1 MSGTDYVHLHNH
13 SDHSVLDG
21 AIRFDRLATRLKAV
35 GQTTVAL
42 TDHGSLTGSY
52 AFQQTMIKNGIKPII
67 GLEAYVAPGSS
78 DLKSPYY
85 FGGEDQKRHDVSRG
99 AYTHIS
105 LLAMNDEGIQEL
117 YKLQSRAF
125 REGYYYKPRMSLEW
139 ILETKNILVLSG
151 CAGSEL
157 STRIRLGQEDAA
169 DALVRGMK
177 FALKDRFYIEV
188 MDHGITDDGTDGFDE
203 AGLASSLRSLAAAHG
218 VAVVPTNDAHYTTPD
233 ESHVHDALLCVQ
245 TRSKL
250 DDENRFR
257 FTGDGFYIKSRQ
269 EMAELFSEA
278 ELDNTL
284 EIADRVQGYPKSFA
298 KVVRMP
304 KVAGNIRDD
313 VYASDRLPPFVVD
326 ELNDRINYEL
336 EIIHQSGFGD
346 YFLVLADVVN
356 WCKANGIAVG
366 PGRGSA
372 GGSYVCYLL
381 GITDLDPL
389 AHGLLFE
396 RFLNPERVSLPD
408 IDIDVDDTRRDEVLA
423 YIRQRHGEE
432 NVAQIL
438 TLGTIG
444 AKAALKDATRVLGHP
459 FSLGTELV
467 GSLPPPLFGRQPT
480 LRELPPV
487 EGAAKRDVVRLAEG
501 FEGLIRSTGVHAAGV
516 VVSPVPLS
524 TVIPVQWDKDDPS
537 IQITGVD
544 AGPVESMG
552 LVKMDFLGL
561 RNLGILQRTLRRVGL
576 DWEFLLRLPL
586 DDSATYQLLSS
597 GETDGVFQLDSDGM
611 KRLLKDVQP
620 NSFEDISAILALYRP
635 GPMGV
640 RAHTEYAK
648 RKRSGNG
655 RLGIDYQ
662 LDSDLAPILD
672 ETYGLFVYQEQI
684 MRALQ
689 VAGGYSLGEADLV
702 RKAMGKKDR
711 NLLATLKPEFL
722 QRIGDR
728 YDSQSAD
735 DFWAIVEPFADY
747 SFNKAHTV
755 GYGLVSYWTAY
766 CKVHYPREYMAEV
779 LSSVADDPDKLP
791 GYMAEVARMG
801 IKLLPPDLNES
812 EASYTPSKD
821 GIRVGLAGVKGFGE
835 KAFEKLQEGRPY
847 VDLND
852 FYGRADRALLNI
864 GTLRALVRSGA
875 FDTLEPRR
883 ALHDEY
889 SEHLAQ
895 RATDRR
901 AVGKARTL
909 LMKSFDLP
917 ALDELIQAKEQYI
930 IWESELLGISLTSEQ
945 LVLLPKRALTQT
957 EWEWTADLIA
967 ASPGPDDVLV
977 DIDGKLVPTGYKVD
991 RQVVKEKLADVVH
1004 QWFY

>member
-1 MSGTDYVHLHNH
+1 MTFTHLHNH

-42 TDHGSLTGSY
+42 TDHGSLSGSY
-52 AFQQTMIKNGIKPII
+52 AFQAEMVKQGIKPII
-67 GLEAYVAPGSS
+67 GLEAYVAPS
-78 DLKSPYY
+78 DASLKEPYY
-85 FGGEDQKRHDVSRG
+85 YGTEDQRRHDVSRG

-125 REGYYYKPRMSLEW
+125 REGYYYKPRMDVAW
-139 ILETKNILVLSG
+139 IMEAQNLIVLSG

-157 STRIRLGQEDAA
+157 STRVRLDQMDAA
-169 DALVRGMK
+169 EAYVRGMK
-177 FALKDRFYIEV
+177 FALGDRFYIEV
-188 MDHGITDDGTDGFDE
+188 MDHGITDTGLDGFDE
-203 AGLASSLRSLAAAHG
+203 GALGLRLKSLAAAHDIR
-218 VAVVPTNDAHYTTPD
+218 VVPTNDAHYSTQAEAGT
-233 ESHVHDALLCVQ
+233 HDALLCVQ

-250 DDENRFR
+250 ADENRFR
-257 FTGDGFYIKSRQ
+257 FTGEGFYIKSRE
-269 EMAELFSEA
+269 EMAELFSQE

-284 EIADRVQGYPKSFA
+284 EIAERVQNYTSAFK

-304 KVAGNIRDD
+304 KVDGVGTLREL
-313 VYASDRLPPFVVD
+313 VYASDRLPPFETAETTERIES
-326 ELNDRINYEL
+326 ELAVIEPA
-336 EIIHQSGFGD
+336 GFEG
-346 YFLVLADVVN
+346 YFLVLADVIN
-356 WCKANGIAVG
+356 WCKSNGIAVG

-372 GGSYVCYLL
+372 GGSYVCYLV
-381 GITDLDPL
+381 GITDLNPL
-389 AHGLLFE
+389 DHDLLFE
-396 RFLNPERVSLPD
+396 RFLNPSRVSLPD
-408 IDIDVDDTRRDEVLA
+408 IDVDVDDTERDRVLA
-423 YIRQRHGEE
+423 YIRSKHGEE

-444 AKAALKDATRVLGHP
+444 AKAALKDAVRVLGHP
-459 FSLGTELV
+459 FSMGTELV

-480 LRELPPV
+480 LAELPPV
-487 EGAAKRDVVRLAEG
+487 EGPDRRAVVNLARG
-501 FEGLIRSTGVHAAGV
+501 FEGLIRNTGVHAAGV
-516 VVSPVPLS
+516 VVSPVPVS
-524 TVIPVQWDKDDPS
+524 QVIPVQWDKDDPS

-561 RNLGILQRTLRRVGL
+561 RNLGILQRTLSRVGM
-576 DWEFLLRLPL
+576 DWAFMLQLPL

-597 GETDGVFQLDSDGM
+597 GQTDGVFQLDSEGM
-611 KRLLKDVQP
+611 QRLLRDVQP
-620 NSFEDISAILALYRP
+620 NCFEDISAVLALYRP

-640 RAHTEYAK
+640 RAHHEYAK
-648 RKRSGNG
+648 RKRSGSG
-655 RLGIDYQ
+655 SLGIDYN
-662 LDSDLAPILD
+662 LDRDLAPILD

-689 VAGGYSLGEADLV
+689 VAGGYTLGEADLV

-711 NLLATLKPEFL
+711 ALLATLKPEFL
-722 QRIGDR
+722 SRIAGNYDR
-728 YDSQSAD
+728 ESAD
-735 DFWAIVEPFADY
+735 AFWAIVEPFADY

-801 IKLLPPDLNES
+801 IKLLPPDVNES

-835 KAFEKLQEGRPY
+835 KAFERLQEGRPF

-875 FDTLEPRR
+875 FDTMEPRR
-883 ALHDEY
+883 ALHDEH

-901 AVGKARTL
+901 TKARTL
-909 LMKSFDLP
+909 LMRAFELP
-917 ALDELIQAKEQYI
+917 KLDELIQAKEQYI
-930 IWESELLGISLTSEQ
+930 VWESELLGIALTSEQ
-945 LVLLPKRALTQT
+945 LVLLPKRKLTQQ

-967 ASPGPDDVLV
+967 AYPGPDEVLV
-977 DIDGKLVPTGYKVD
+977 DIEGKLVDTGYKVD
-991 RQVVKEKLADVVH
+991 RVAVREKLADVVN